1 MVKYTEEQKTAVLSR
16 IPEIG
21 ISEAAK
27 EAGIPVSTVS
37 KWAKAEK
44 PAEAQALFSKVEE
57 AAAKEVNESAIDA
70 YTEMM
75 EAEEE
80 AVAIIDQ
87 AREKDDAAIKKEIKE
102 NADAVKIETKKKT
115 ATVTRQVKEKKE
127 KEETVKEASKETAEE
142 VAEVVAEKAAEEV
155 AEETAKVAVIFETN
169 YGRQITSESILERI
183 PKGVDAAYIKLEE
196 NKIYWVKGTETGSVD
211 IW

>member
-102 NADAVKIETKKKT
+102 NADAAKIETKKKT
-115 ATVTRQVKEKKE
+115 ATVTRQVKE